1 MNPMALFSLVSLMVV
16 SMLSMMMHSA
26 VRPRVK
32 EALIT
37 GLSFMGG
44 YTRLLNEQA
53 GFVPGGQD
61 QDIPANGAIAIKPG
75 LVLLSKSTAG
85 AYTLAAPVAGPQDQ
99 GGQDG
104 ITMQIV
110 ASTAE
115 AHVVT
120 TPALAF
126 NGVDDTATYGGAI
139 GDSMEITSNGGIWIV
154 RNLNGV
160 TLTAV

>member
-1 MNPMALFSLVSLMVV
+1 MNPHAFFVLAQLVLLASMSLATHPAL
-16 SMLSMMMHSA
+16 
-26 VRPRVK
+26 RPKVK
-32 EALIT
+32 RALIT

-44 YTRLLNEQA
+44 YTQLLNEHA

-61 QDIPANGAIAIKPG
+61 QDLPANSAIAIKPG

-85 AYTLAAPVAGPQDQ
+85 AYTLAAPRDGGQDE

-120 TPALAF
+120 TPADALNSAF
-126 NGVDDTATYGGAI
+126 DTATYGGAI
-139 GDSMEITSNGGIWIV
+139 GNSMEITANGGVWIV
-154 RNLNGV
+154 RNLSGV
-160 TLTAV
+160 TLTEV